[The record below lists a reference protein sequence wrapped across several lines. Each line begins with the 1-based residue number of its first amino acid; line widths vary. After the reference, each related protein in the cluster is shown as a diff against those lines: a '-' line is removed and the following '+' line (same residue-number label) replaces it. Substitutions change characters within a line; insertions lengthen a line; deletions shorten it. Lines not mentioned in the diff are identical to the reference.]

1 MSEPSVPSPDAQS
14 PGTPLPDLFWT
25 LAVELKELSQAA
37 ANLEGLLA
45 LWAERTHLE
54 AEVVEQAQA
63 TDLLLQR
70 LEALGD
76 FFLTLAHTAPPTA
89 RVEIGEALDR
99 LKLHGLRV
107 RLGEPLDAPLAHP
120 AADPGE
126 FELL

>member
-1 MSEPSVPSPDAQS
+1 MSEPPN

-37 ANLEGLLA
+37 GDLEALLA
-45 LWAERTHLE
+45 RWAERTHLDP
-54 AEVVEQAQA
+54 EVVEQAQA

-70 LEALGD
+70 LDALRD
-76 FFLTLAHTAPPTA
+76 FFLTLAHTASPET
-89 RVEIGEALDR
+89 RVEIGQALDR

-120 AADPGE
+120 AADSGE